1 MNIKQTSNP
10 SEIIQ
15 PLERQAYIQPKLEQ
29 YLHWAFLT
37 TGISAPLG
45 FSDLESGE
53 L

>member
-1 MNIKQTSNP
+1 MNIKQTSNL
-10 SEIIQ
+10 SETPQ
-15 PLERQAYIQPKLEQ
+15 PLQRQAYVQPKLEQ
-29 YLHWAFLT
+29 HLQWAFLT